1 MSGAEGDS
9 EENPGGEPDSRPVA
23 LLTEP
28 VHASAIMFDAG
39 AELPSAAVRA
49 RVVRPEPSDQAL
61 VEAIRRGDQRLGR
74 TLCARLGRVIDRT
87 LTRVLGPHQP
97 DHDDLVQAAFEEV
110 VRTIF
115 EGRYQQRCSLTS
127 WAASIACH
135 IGLNAIRTRKTERN
149 IFDRS
154 ESVDDPELGHGSRE
168 ALRSL
173 EARDELRQVR
183 GLLAQLSPGR
193 AEAVLLHDAFGYDLN
208 EVAALTSSSPA
219 AVQSRLARGR
229 KDLAELLAAL
239 RAEEG
244 AS

>member
-1 MSGAEGDS
+1 MSGTERNS
-9 EENPGGEPDSRPVA
+9 EEIPGGEPDSGSVA

-28 VHASAIMFDAG
+28 VHASALIHTS
-39 AELPSAAVRA
+39 AEPQAAAARAPSFCL
-49 RVVRPEPSDQAL
+49 EPTDQAL

-74 TLCARLGRVIDRT
+74 TLCARLGRVINRT
-87 LTRVLGPHQP
+87 LTRVLGPDQP

-135 IGLNAIRTRKTERN
+135 IGLNAIRARKTERN
-149 IFDRS
+149 LFDHS
-154 ESVDDPELGHGSRE
+154 ESVDDPELAHGSRE
-168 ALRSL
+168 ALRLL

-183 GLLAQLSPGR
+183 SLLAQLSPGR
-193 AEAVLLHDAFGYDLN
+193 AEAVLLYDAFGYDLN
-208 EVAALTSSSPA
+208 EVAALTNSSPA

-239 RAEEG
+239 RATG
-244 AS
+244 GVT